1 MQLRLQFFIT
11 LICLC
16 TLGTSSIAQ
25 TIVIT
30 PESIPKT
37 LSGKIISNETFFV
50 NGISTV
56 GLTKKMA
63 ENHVIL
69 GSYIKIS
76 LSAITLRL
84 REKHGIKLRKSISF
98 DIPDVIEEN
107 PFKVAIT
114 PAHLMTETGGFSVP
128 TILNATPLHQYA
140 LQARTA
146 GQISH
151 HDPVGWAILVHFLE
165 KKSGKSILQL
175 FTEEILVPLGL
186 KQTDLNLKYP
196 ASPLQM
202 VANATGSGLFIA
214 ELSRLMIRN
223 QTANGKRYLPKA
235 SYDLLARKHSWR
247 MHPLAPNHTFGAVLL
262 SESGQRWIGTGPLS
276 QNNTPTLM
284 GFPETGIAFVKL
296 TGKTAAYKQAVLE
309 LANKNFLPLKPD
321 NRAYAARQLRPYQPF
336 SGYYVRDDKPSK
348 WLQKRLTTIEHNT
361 LRLSQP
367 SDRLVTVYKAVGD
380 VEFSTDYIKQIPFYY
395 VSAEGQTLILSPYK
409 SGGYFLLDGI
419 LHRHIG
425 VLGNRSYIIGAFP
438 FAVILMLSSFIY
450 IKGGIS
456 RAWKKMGQF
465 GTLGTLM
472 ICAGLLCD
480 YLWWPSAIFE
490 WHMPYLVNLWRTI
503 MNVGLMLVLSVP
515 LFALSF
521 TRRNHMPEGVAIM
534 LAPAH
539 LAFLTFASLA
549 LFLILVAWGV
559 AGEFSA
565 Y

>member
-1 MQLRLQFFIT
+1 MQLRLKFLIT
-11 LICLC
+11 IICLA

-25 TIVIT
+25 TILIT
-30 PESIPKT
+30 PDTIPKA
-37 LSGKIISNETFFV
+37 LSNEIISNETFFV
-50 NGISTV
+50 NGPSTI

-63 ENHVIL
+63 VDHVVL
-69 GSYIKIS
+69 GPYIKIS

-84 REKHGIKLRKSISF
+84 REKYEIKLRKSISL

-114 PAHLMTETGGFSVP
+114 LAHLMTETGGFTVP
-128 TILNATPLHQYA
+128 TILNDTALNQYA

-151 HDPVGWAILVHFLE
+151 PDPVGWAILVHFLE
-165 KKSGKSILQL
+165 KKSGKSIKQL
-175 FTEEILVPLGL
+175 FTEEILMPLGL
-186 KQTDLNLKYP
+186 KQTDLNLKYT

-202 VANATGSGLFIA
+202 VTNATGSGLFIA
-214 ELSRLMIRN
+214 EISRLMIRN
-223 QTANGKRYLPKA
+223 QTASGKRYLPKA

-262 SESGQRWIGTGPLS
+262 SENGQRWVSTSPLS

-284 GFPETGIAFVKL
+284 GFPATGVAFVKL
-296 TGKTAAYKQAVLE
+296 TGKTAAFKQAVLE
-309 LANKNFLPLKPD
+309 LARKKFLPLKPD
-321 NRAYAARQLRPYQPF
+321 NRANAALRLRPYQPF

-348 WLQKRLTTIEHNT
+348 WLQKRLTTIEHNS

-367 SDRLVTVYKAVGD
+367 SDRLVTIYKAVSD
-380 VEFSTDYIKQIPFYY
+380 AEISTDYIKKTPFYY

-456 RAWKKMGQF
+456 SSWKKMGQY
-465 GTLGTLM
+465 GTLGTLL

-490 WHMPYLVNLWRTI
+490 WHMPYLVNIWRI
-503 MNVGLMLVLSVP
+503 VINVGLMLVLSVP

-539 LAFLTFASLA
+539 LAFLTFAAIA
-549 LFLILVAWGV
+549 LFLILVAWGM